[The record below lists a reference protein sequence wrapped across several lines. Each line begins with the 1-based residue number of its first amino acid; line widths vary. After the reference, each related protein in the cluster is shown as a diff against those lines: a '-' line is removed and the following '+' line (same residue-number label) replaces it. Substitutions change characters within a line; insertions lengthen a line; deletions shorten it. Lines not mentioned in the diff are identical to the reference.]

1 MELTVDVQ
9 SNWWEHFFE
18 GIAVDMWLEA
28 MPFDHNER
36 EAEFVS
42 GVLAVQPGGEL
53 LDVPCGAGRLSLP
66 LARRGYRLTGVDWSA
81 EFLDHARSRD
91 TRREVAWE
99 RRDMRDLPWR
109 TRFDGAFCAGNSFG
123 YLDDEGNEAF
133 LRAVAAALK
142 PGARFV
148 LDTPMVIENLLG
160 HLQDR
165 PWWKAGEVYLLVNNQ
180 YDHTRSRLD
189 IEYTFISNGRVEA
202 RRGSHRAYT
211 YRQLV
216 DLLEDAGFSVELVQP
231 WTRQAHSVTFVATRR

>member
-28 MPFDHNER
+28 MPSDHNER

-42 GVLAVQPGGEL
+42 GVLAVQPGSEL

-66 LARRGYRLTGVDWSA
+66 LARRGYRRTGLDWSA
-81 EFLDHARSRD
+81 EFLGHAGSRD
-91 TRREVAWE
+91 RRHDAAWE
-99 RRDMRDLPWR
+99 RRDMRALPWR

-160 HLQDR
+160 HL
-165 PWWKAGEVYLLVNNQ
+165 
-180 YDHTRSRLD
+180 
-189 IEYTFISNGRVEA
+189 
-202 RRGSHRAYT
+202 
-211 YRQLV
+211 
-216 DLLEDAGFSVELVQP
+216 
-231 WTRQAHSVTFVATRR
+231 